1 MDKIPRIVVAKVG
14 LDGHDRG
21 AKVVARALR
30 DAGFEVIYTGLRRT
44 PDEVAQI
51 AIQEDADIVAISI
64 LSGAHMTLVPKV
76 MDALKQRNADDI
88 LVIAGGTIPD
98 DDAEKLKQMGV
109 KGVYPPGTLIEDF
122 VADIRRMLAERDAA
136 SQVSRP

>member
-1 MDKIPRIVVAKVG
+1 MDKVPRIVVAKVG

-64 LSGAHMTLVPKV
+64 LSGAHMTLIPKV
-76 MDALKQRNADDI
+76 MDALKQRGADDI
-88 LVIAGGTIPD
+88 IVIAGGTIPD

-109 KGVYPPGTLIEDF
+109 RGVYPPGTLIEEF
-122 VADIRRMLAERDAA
+122 VEDIRRMLAERAA
-136 SQVSRP
+136 SV

>member
-1 MDKIPRIVVAKVG
+1 
-14 LDGHDRG
+14 
-21 AKVVARALR
+21 
-30 DAGFEVIYTGLRRT
+30 
-44 PDEVAQI
+44 VAQI

-98 DDAEKLKQMGV
+98 DDAEKLKAMGV

-122 VADIRRMLAERDAA
+122 VADIRRMLAERDATVA
-136 SQVSRP
+136 S